1 VLVALK
7 DPLLDLV
14 GLLAPLGVN
23 LAPKN
28 MTAISGMFLHLYER
42 LTLPFGGPLWSLR
55 SPTGDLHSPG
65 SPKGRGHRGP

>member
-1 VLVALK
+1 MLVALK

-28 MTAISGMFLHLYER
+28 MAASGMFLHLYER
-42 LTLPFGGPLWSLR
+42 LTLPFGEPSMVPKKPFWISAFSRLTQGP
-55 SPTGDLHSPG
+55 
-65 SPKGRGHRGP
+65 GP